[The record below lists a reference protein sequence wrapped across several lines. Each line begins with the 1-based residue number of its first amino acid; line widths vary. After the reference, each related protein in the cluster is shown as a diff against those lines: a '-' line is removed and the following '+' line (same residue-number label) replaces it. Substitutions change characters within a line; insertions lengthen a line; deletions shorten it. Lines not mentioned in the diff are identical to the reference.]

1 MTMTQS
7 TTFAGTADDRIV
19 TITDLRYELE
29 RERQITL
36 AHFAR
41 IDQRFLDLTTSVDA
55 RFEQVDKR
63 FRELTA
69 SIDARFEQVDKRF
82 RELITGINQRF
93 QDFGNSVDARFE
105 QVDKRFH
112 ELTTSVDARFDRID
126 ARFDALDARLRSN
139 KTLVILSIST
149 AASIASVFI
158 SLLK

>member
-1 MTMTQS
+1 MTMTQT
-7 TTFAGTADDRIV
+7 TTFTGTADDRLV

-41 IDQRFLDLTTSVDA
+41 IDQRFVDLTNSFDARFADLTTSVDARFRDLTTSVDA

-63 FRELTA
+63 F
-69 SIDARFEQVDKRF
+69 
-82 RELITGINQRF
+82 
-93 QDFGNSVDARFE
+93 
-105 QVDKRFH
+105 
-112 ELTTSVDARFDRID
+112 DRID
-126 ARFDALDARLRSN
+126 ARFDALDQRLRSN
-139 KTLVILSIST
+139 KTLIILSIST

>member
-7 TTFAGTADDRIV
+7 TTFTGTADDRIV

-41 IDQRFLDLTTSVDA
+41 IDQRFLDLTTSVDT
-55 RFEQVDKR
+55 R
-63 FRELTA
+63 FRDLTA
-69 SIDARFEQVDKRF
+69 
-82 RELITGINQRF
+82 
-93 QDFGNSVDARFE
+93 SVDARFE

-112 ELTTSVDARFDRID
+112 ELTASVDARFEQVDARFEQVDKRFEQVDKRFDRID

>member
-7 TTFAGTADDRIV
+7 TTFTGTADDRIV

-41 IDQRFLDLTTSVDA
+41 IDQRFLDLTTSVDIRFRDLTASVDA

-69 SIDARFEQVDKRF
+69 SVDARFEQ
-82 RELITGINQRF
+82 
-93 QDFGNSVDARFE
+93 VDARFE
-105 QVDKRFH
+105 QVDKRF
-112 ELTTSVDARFDRID
+112 EQVDKRFDRID

>member
-69 SIDARFEQVDKRF
+69 SIDARFEQVDKRL
-82 RELITGINQRF
+82 RELTA
-93 QDFGNSVDARFE
+93 SVDARFE
-105 QVDKRFH
+105 QVDKRF
-112 ELTTSVDARFDRID
+112 EQVDARFEQVDKRFDRID

>member
-7 TTFAGTADDRIV
+7 TTFTGTADDRIV

-41 IDQRFLDLTTSVDA
+41 IDQRFLDLTTSVDI
-55 RFEQVDKR
+55 R
-63 FRELTA
+63 FRDLTA
-69 SIDARFEQVDKRF
+69 
-82 RELITGINQRF
+82 
-93 QDFGNSVDARFE
+93 SVDARFE
-105 QVDKRFH
+105 QVDKRFDRL
-112 ELTTSVDARFDRID
+112 ETRFDARFEQVD

>member
-7 TTFAGTADDRIV
+7 TTFTGTADDRIV

-41 IDQRFLDLTTSVDA
+41 IDQRFLDLTTSVDT
-55 RFEQVDKR
+55 R
-63 FRELTA
+63 FRDLTA
-69 SIDARFEQVDKRF
+69 
-82 RELITGINQRF
+82 
-93 QDFGNSVDARFE
+93 SVDARFE
-105 QVDKRFH
+105 QVDKRFLD
-112 ELTTSVDARFDRID
+112 LTTSVDARFEQVDKRFDRID
-126 ARFDALDARLRSN
+126 ARFDTLDARLRSN

-158 SLLK
+158 SLFK

>member
-1 MTMTQS
+1 MAMTQ
-7 TTFAGTADDRIV
+7 TTSFTGTADERLV
-19 TITDLRYELE
+19 TVADLRYELE

-55 RFEQVDKR
+55 RFEQVNER
-63 FRELTA
+63 FHELAT

-82 RELITGINQRF
+82 EQ
-93 QDFGNSVDARFE
+93 VDKRFE
-105 QVDKRFH
+105 QVDKRF
-112 ELTTSVDARFDRID
+112 EQVDKRFDRID
-126 ARFDALDARLRSN
+126 ARFDALDERLRSN

-149 AASIASVFI
+149 AASIASVVI

>member
-1 MTMTQS
+1 M
-7 TTFAGTADDRIV
+7 

-41 IDQRFLDLTTSVDA
+41 IDQRFLDLTTSVDT

-69 SIDARFEQVDKRF
+69 SVDARFEQ
-82 RELITGINQRF
+82 
-93 QDFGNSVDARFE
+93 VDARFE
-105 QVDKRFH
+105 QVDKRFDRL
-112 ELTTSVDARFDRID
+112 ETRFDARFDG
-126 ARFDALDARLRSN
+126 LDARLRSN

>member
-1 MTMTQS
+1 MAMTQ
-7 TTFAGTADDRIV
+7 TTSFTGTADERLV
-19 TITDLRYELE
+19 TVADLRYELE

-63 FRELTA
+63 F
-69 SIDARFEQVDKRF
+69 
-82 RELITGINQRF
+82 
-93 QDFGNSVDARFE
+93 
-105 QVDKRFH
+105 
-112 ELTTSVDARFDRID
+112 DRID
-126 ARFDALDARLRSN
+126 ARFDALDERLRSN

-149 AASIASVFI
+149 AASIASVVI

>member
-1 MTMTQS
+1 MNMTQS
-7 TTFAGTADDRIV
+7 TTFTGTADDRIV

-41 IDQRFLDLTTSVDA
+41 IDQRFLDLTTSVDT
-55 RFEQVDKR
+55 R
-63 FRELTA
+63 FRDLTA

-82 RELITGINQRF
+82 HELTA
-93 QDFGNSVDARFE
+93 SVDARFE
-105 QVDKRFH
+105 QVDK
-112 ELTTSVDARFDRID
+112 RFDRID